1 MTSPYAPTLREPAHR
16 VDPRAKT
23 LWQIGPLLTGI
34 PLTIAA
40 IVLAALVEAAR
51 WPAVGAIAVI
61 IVLTVLWVTA
71 VPLWRYRF
79 HRWEVAEEAV
89 YTVSLIHI

>member
-23 LWQIGPLLTGI
+23 LWRIGPLLTGI

-51 WPAVGAIAVI
+51 WPAVGAAAVTS
-61 IVLTVLWVTA
+61 VSVKS
-71 VPLWRYRF
+71 PS
-79 HRWEVAEEAV
+79 RWTGSAPAL
-89 YTVSLIHI
+89 SLST

>member
-40 IVLAALVEAAR
+40 IVLAALVE
-51 WPAVGAIAVI
+51 
-61 IVLTVLWVTA
+61 L
-71 VPLWRYRF
+71 
-79 HRWEVAEEAV
+79 
-89 YTVSLIHI
+89 SLIHI